1 MKKAIS
7 MILAVLMMLS
17 VLSVAAF
24 AADGI
29 VKNDN
34 VVFVADAGDDAA
46 EGTADKPVKTL
57 QKAFEKLAATGGVAV
72 IEGVVTIDSTNCKMP
87 ANDKLITVTSYYDGV
102 DYRSKF
108 YGTDKVTA
116 RLNLTNGGSAG
127 FTFGGDVAFDYV
139 IFNVPS
145 VDAKN
150 SIIAAYYN
158 NFEVGANCGTEFLG
172 LDGTAWFTPLDPATE
187 NPQRNYYPI
196 LISGMNQS
204 SREDH
209 LGGETIT
216 EPFTFSIGSGMW
228 QSARI
233 GDRDVPVRNTIDTQ
247 VTFNI
252 SGGTFVYWTA
262 NYYGK
267 DYNLSVQCDYQ
278 AILGPNAVVTL
289 NVTGGFFAGEISGF
303 SQVNAISSGDVAHSG
318 KIVMNILGGT
328 FGRVFQDAGNFIVPA
343 MNPNGYKAGLNYGN
357 SSVEVNIDVSKI
369 KLDPQNLLTVVVR
382 ENGPAITV
390 NLSEKND
397 AIVVESGA
405 TVNYG
410 SLGGDTPTTDPAPAT
425 TDTPTTDP
433 TPATTPAP
441 ATEPTPATTAAGGD
455 VTPPT
460 GDNMI
465 LVAIAAAAVL
475 CTAAVVLLKKRED

>member
-1 MKKAIS
+1 M
-7 MILAVLMMLS
+7 
-17 VLSVAAF
+17 
-24 AADGI
+24 
-29 VKNDN
+29 
-34 VVFVADAGDDAA
+34 
-46 EGTADKPVKTL
+46 
-57 QKAFEKLAATGGVAV
+57 
-72 IEGVVTIDSTNCKMP
+72 
-87 ANDKLITVTSYYDGV
+87 
-102 DYRSKF
+102 
-108 YGTDKVTA
+108 
-116 RLNLTNGGSAG
+116 
-127 FTFGGDVAFDYV
+127 
-139 IFNVPS
+139 
-145 VDAKN
+145 
-150 SIIAAYYN
+150 
-158 NFEVGANCGTEFLG
+158 
-172 LDGTAWFTPLDPATE
+172 
-187 NPQRNYYPI
+187 
-196 LISGMNQS
+196 
-204 SREDH
+204 
-209 LGGETIT
+209 
-216 EPFTFSIGSGMW
+216 
-228 QSARI
+228 
-233 GDRDVPVRNTIDTQ
+233 
-247 VTFNI
+247 
-252 SGGTFVYWTA
+252 
-262 NYYGK
+262 
-267 DYNLSVQCDYQ
+267 
-278 AILGPNAVVTL
+278 VTL

-303 SQVNAISSGDVAHSG
+303 SQVNAISSGDVTHSG

-328 FGRVFQDAGNFIVPA
+328 FGRVFKDAGNFIIPA

-475 CTAAVVLLKKRED
+475 CTAAVVVLKKRED